1 MRRADDSGVTDSLH
15 HRASPP
21 VLSHGQPF
29 EGQPGVRAAG
39 LLALVAV
46 IAVVVGVAIQQT
58 RATAP
63 SNPPPPT
70 AVSQKLTARGQ
81 IRPVGQA
88 RVGTIGGGV
97 LNRLVV
103 EVGDVV
109 NDQQELARVRGLEGT
124 EVVTSPL
131 RGTVTAV
138 LAHLGDTLAPGA
150 TIATVADLSRLQVET
165 NDVDEFLITHVRRDQ
180 PVAVFVEALEQTLQG
195 RVRTVSLQPITTPAG
210 DEHYP
215 VAIDLLDAHQ
225 SLRLGMS
232 VRLRFSE

>member
-1 MRRADDSGVTDSLH
+1 MKRSDDSGVTDSLQQ
-15 HRASPP
+15 RPVPP
-21 VLSHGQPF
+21 VFSHGKPF
-29 EGQPGVRAAG
+29 AGQPAARTAG
-39 LLALVAV
+39 LLVLIVA
-46 IAVVVGVAIQQT
+46 IAVLVGVAIQQT
-58 RATAP
+58 RSTLP
-63 SNPPPPT
+63 LIPPPPT

-81 IRPVGQA
+81 IRPVAQA

-103 EVGDVV
+103 EVGDPV

-138 LAHLGDTLAPGA
+138 LAHLGDTLGPAA

-165 NDVDEFLITHVRRDQ
+165 NDVDEFLIAHVRRDQ
-180 PVAVFVEALEQTLQG
+180 PVAVLVEALEQTLQG
-195 RVRTVSLQPITTPAG
+195 RVRNVSLQPVTTPAG

-215 VAIDLLDAHQ
+215 VSIDLLDAHQ
-225 SLRLGMS
+225 SLRAGMS